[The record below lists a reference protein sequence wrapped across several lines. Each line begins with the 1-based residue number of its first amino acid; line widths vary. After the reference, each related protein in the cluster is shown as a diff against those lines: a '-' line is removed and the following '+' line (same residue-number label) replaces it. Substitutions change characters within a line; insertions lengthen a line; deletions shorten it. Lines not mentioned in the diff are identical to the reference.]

1 MTEQAPAKRPDDDV
15 ETVVAKS
22 DSRIVAPEPSSTSG
36 SHTSA
41 HSGTTAQ
48 TMATSVVMRSE
59 ELDRARAFYRLTAMM
74 TAIAA
79 AFMPFVP
86 GPRALRG
93 LSMVLCGVAIV
104 GNVVALRR
112 LRDESLYTPRYVA
125 FMGAL
130 LGVVAELTLFYLGLF
145 TAAVMILPLGVYF
158 FGLSESRMA
167 ARTTFWTGAICYGV
181 LSVGVVAELTLFYLG
196 LFTAAVMILPLGV
209 YFFGL
214 SESRMAARTTF
225 WTGAVCYGVL
235 SVGVVIG
242 LLPDLGPMPIGALP
256 LPWKWFFVV
265 MVQVVFATTYF
276 LARSSRRATETA
288 IERVER
294 ANRQIFQKEALLAEA
309 RIELDRALRPGEGRY
324 TDQVV
329 DGWKLGELLG
339 RGGMGEVYRAARGS
353 ELAAIKL
360 LHPII
365 LSDPSHV
372 KRFEREA
379 ELAQKVKSPHVAR
392 VIGTGT
398 GPGGV
403 PYVAL
408 ELLAGKD
415 LAWHLRQ
422 APRLRLS
429 GVVELVD
436 HGAKALAAIR
446 EAGIVHRDLK
456 PQNLVLEEQGKRS
469 WKILDFG
476 VSRLEA
482 SGHTLTQGALVGT
495 PAYMAPEQ
503 AKLQTVDHRADV
515 YSLAAVAYRA
525 LTGKPLFAGPDIATV
540 LFHVV
545 HETPSAPSSYSR
557 VPEDVE
563 LALAVGL
570 AKSPDDRF
578 QRAEE
583 LAQAFERAAAS
594 RLDDALRD
602 RARKIL
608 AKNPWSQ
615 PRESDA

>member
-1 MTEQAPAKRPDDDV
+1 MRENDEV
-15 ETVVAKS
+15 ETLI
-22 DSRIVAPEPSSTSG
+22 DRTGSRVGAPEPSAPSG
-36 SHTSA
+36 TSA
-41 HSGTTAQ
+41 HTIATT
-48 TMATSVVMRSE
+48 VVMRSE
-59 ELDRARAFYRLTAMM
+59 ELDRARAFYRLVMIMVA
-74 TAIAA
+74 AAA

-86 GPRALRG
+86 GPRALRA
-93 LSMVLCGVAIV
+93 LSMAFIGVSIV
-104 GNVVALRR
+104 GCAIALRR
-112 LRDESLYTPRYVA
+112 VRDEKRYTPRFVA

-130 LGVVAELTLFYLGLF
+130 LGVVAELTLFYMGLF
-145 TAAVMILPLGVYF
+145 TAAVMILPIGVYF
-158 FGLSESRMA
+158 FGLSESRLA
-167 ARTTFWTGAICYGV
+167 ARSTFWTGAICYGA
-181 LSVGVVAELTLFYLG
+181 LSVGVV
-196 LFTAAVMILPLGV
+196 
-209 YFFGL
+209 
-214 SESRMAARTTF
+214 
-225 WTGAVCYGVL
+225 
-235 SVGVVIG
+235 VGV
-242 LLPDLGPMPIGALP
+242 LPDLGPMPISALAT
-256 LPWKWFFVV
+256 PWKWFFVV

-288 IERVER
+288 IARVER

-324 TDQVV
+324 TEQVV

-339 RGGMGEVYRAARGS
+339 RGGMGEVYRADRGG
-353 ELAAIKL
+353 ERAAIKL

-379 ELAQKVKSPHVAR
+379 ELARKVKSPHVAR
-392 VIGTGT
+392 VVGTGT

-403 PYVAL
+403 PYVAM
-408 ELLAGKD
+408 ELLLGKD

-422 APRLRLS
+422 TPRLRLS

-446 EAGIVHRDLK
+446 DAGIVHRDIK
-456 PQNLVLEEQGKRS
+456 PQNLVLEEGSARA
-469 WKILDFG
+469 WKLLDFG

-503 AKLQTVDHRADV
+503 ARLQPVDHRADV

-525 LTGKPLFAGPDIATV
+525 LTGKPLFAGPDVATV

-545 HETPSAPSSYSR
+545 HENAAAPSNFSR

-563 LALAVGL
+563 LTLAIGL
-570 AKSPDDRF
+570 AKVPEDRF

-583 LAQAFERAAAS
+583 LAQAFERAATNE
-594 RLDDALRD
+594 LDENLRA
-602 RARKIL
+602 RARKL
-608 AKNPWSQ
+608 LVKNPWSMT
-615 PRESDA
+615 REAEL